1 MESWICLTS
10 VVSLPYRLT
19 RWFYGTLG
27 GDRWCVDQK
36 WRKAQCVT
44 GPCVCSHHSQGLKG
58 HPQGGHK
65 PWQLQGPSSGLQQQ
79 EQGMSLP
86 EVPWRL
92 FLLLQLLGLCLGG
105 CTLLLLLLP
114 QVRAYYIT
122 QFWAHRASLE
132 GWGMLSYNL
141 SLEKDYDWNY
151 ESHPLHWVFSGW
163 FISISLSEFPQGHSD
178 LTVSHLHT
186 ILSVLYFGCDFPT
199 CSHFLLSCI
208 QFLFILYCLFSTLP
222 SSLNLIIWVRSETAG
237 LLSRVLVWRPRARRE
252 ERLFSQ
258 NLNQATIWGVVPLAA
273 SYLSSILMG

>member
-27 GDRWCVDQK
+27 GDRWCVNQK

-86 EVPWRL
+86 KVPWSL
-92 FLLLQLLGLCLGG
+92 FLLLQLLGLCLGR
-105 CTLLLLLLP
+105 CTVLLLLLP

-122 QFWAHRASLE
+122 QSWAHRASLE

-141 SLEKDYDWNY
+141 SLRKIITEIMKATPCIEY
-151 ESHPLHWVFSGW
+151 
-163 FISISLSEFPQGHSD
+163 SLDGS
-178 LTVSHLHT
+178 
-186 ILSVLYFGCDFPT
+186 Y
-199 CSHFLLSCI
+199 LLAS
-208 QFLFILYCLFSTLP
+208 QSF
-222 SSLNLIIWVRSETAG
+222 
-237 LLSRVLVWRPRARRE
+237 PRAI
-252 ERLFSQ
+252 L
-258 NLNQATIWGVVPLAA
+258 IWL
-273 SYLSSILMG
+273 SLICTWSCRSSILGVIFLHAVTFFSLVFSFFSFFTASSQHCHQVLT